1 MSGNPWIMSRPH
13 NTWTTA
19 SEVVE
24 DIKVTSSHLEY
35 ASNTIVK
42 VHGTGLRGQYAPSTR
57 VLQGSPNHW
66 PEPLGVL
73 AVIPGMPGR
82 TRPML
87 WWPHPFLATRHH
99 HEPVTGLQFHFDD
112 AQVAYMQSIEDTLL
126 QLLWDHK
133 LILSYQA
140 ALMSRTRP
148 LDPSTVILDW
158 TFGYSVLEFFVGF
171 VPINLCILETLVRF
185 RLSSE
190 CQCVYLIHS
199 FLVILKRNFVEAFI
213 ID

>member
-1 MSGNPWIMSRPH
+1 
-13 NTWTTA
+13 
-19 SEVVE
+19 
-24 DIKVTSSHLEY
+24 
-35 ASNTIVK
+35 
-42 VHGTGLRGQYAPSTR
+42 
-57 VLQGSPNHW
+57 
-66 PEPLGVL
+66 
-73 AVIPGMPGR
+73 
-82 TRPML
+82 
-87 WWPHPFLATRHH
+87 
-99 HEPVTGLQFHFDD
+99 
-112 AQVAYMQSIEDTLL
+112 MQSIEDILL